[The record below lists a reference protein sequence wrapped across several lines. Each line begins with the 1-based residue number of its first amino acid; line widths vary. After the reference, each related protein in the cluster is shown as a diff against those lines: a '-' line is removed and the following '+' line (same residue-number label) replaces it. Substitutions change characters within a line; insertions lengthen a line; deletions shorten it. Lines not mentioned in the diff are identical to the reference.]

1 VLVLEA
7 YFDESCSSLDQRPIL
22 VLGGYIAPY
31 EQWVDFSQGWLSVL
45 KNYRVPYFH
54 ATELPSRHSRLFRHL
69 SNDQKRSMVEDLVA
83 VIGRHVNMG
92 VAIVMNPDDW
102 RLSTT
107 DTFRCR
113 HGSAY
118 GICMELV
125 LMLASVMLRKPGQEP
140 ERVSVFLEDGHKNAG
155 DAILRAS
162 NYKADTEPVEAPP
175 GAKIHEWLDDLA
187 RTRFMRIGGIGL
199 FPKTTTIPLQAAD
212 LYTYLVSNLLRPT
225 GHYIFQDCLSKLA
238 GTKPHWYSAWN
249 SQKVKLLVSLI
260 EQGQEVEAGQQQQA
274 WRLCGAIRALGLKA
288 YSIPGGLAIDGR
300 GRKVSVSEE
309 KWREI
314 FEVNGFPAPEMK

>member
-1 VLVLEA
+1 
-7 YFDESCSSLDQRPIL
+7 
-22 VLGGYIAPY
+22 
-31 EQWVDFSQGWLSVL
+31 
-45 KNYRVPYFH
+45 
-54 ATELPSRHSRLFRHL
+54 
-69 SNDQKRSMVEDLVA
+69 MVEDLVA
-83 VIGRHVNMG
+83 VIGQHVNMG
-92 VAIVMNPDDW
+92 VAIVMSPDDW

-107 DTFRCR
+107 DTFRCK

-118 GICMELV
+118 GICMELL
-125 LMLASVMLRKPGQEP
+125 LMLASVMLTKPGQEP

-162 NYKADTEPVEAPP
+162 NYKADTEPVEAPQ
-175 GAKIHEWLDDLA
+175 GAKVHEWMDNPA

-225 GHYIFQDCLSKLA
+225 GHYIFQECLRKLA
-238 GTKPHWYSAWN
+238 GAKPHWYSAWN
-249 SQKVKLLVSLI
+249 SQKIKFLVSII
-260 EQGQEVEAGQQQQA
+260 EEGEKLDVESKERT

-288 YSIPGGLAIDGR
+288 YTIPGALAIDAR